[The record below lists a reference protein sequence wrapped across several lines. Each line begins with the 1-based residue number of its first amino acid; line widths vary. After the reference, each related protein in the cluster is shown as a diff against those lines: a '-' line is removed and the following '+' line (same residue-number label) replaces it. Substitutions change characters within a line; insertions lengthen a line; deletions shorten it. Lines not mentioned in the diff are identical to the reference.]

1 MSGYWYTDIVHSYQI
16 VRPPIALPH
25 ARVLREYFELDP
37 NIPHGLRWKTKAA
50 RNTIIGDPAGR
61 RHVNGYWEVRFQ
73 TILYKS
79 SRIIY
84 KIYNNGEDPGLYE
97 IDHLDRNKDNND
109 GSNLILA
116 TRADQNRNKT
126 VTSASG
132 FRHVSIDLRPQRE
145 SAPWV
150 ANVSFRLEGERMN
163 KYLGYFS
170 NPYEAAIAA
179 IVYKRENNIRYEY
192 APGGAV

>member
-1 MSGYWYTDIVHSYQI
+1 MRS
-16 VRPPIALPH
+16 PIALPH
-25 ARVLREYFELDP
+25 ISVLNEYFELDP
-37 NIPHGLRWKTKAA
+37 GIPHGLRWKAKAS

-84 KIYNNGEDPGLYE
+84 KIYNDGEDPGLYE

-116 TRADQNRNKT
+116 TRADQNANKA
-126 VTSASG
+126 VASVSG
-132 FRHVSIDLRPQRE
+132 FRNVSIDLRPQRDN
-145 SAPWV
+145 APWV
-150 ANVSFRLEGERMN
+150 ANVSLRIEGERVN
-163 KYLGYFS
+163 KFLGYFL
-170 NPYEAAIAA
+170 NPYEAAVAV
-179 IVYKRENNIRYEY
+179 IVYKRENGIRYEY